1 MGCWLVFWK
10 RSYREYKGGLPGV
23 ATIRTAP
30 CKFLTKIMMFQGMSI
45 GVYRRE
51 SRSPGKGASNRQGI
65 TARLGRGNME
75 VLGLHED
82 SGEEMRRRIIA
93 TSIYLIKTLVCSPL

>member
-1 MGCWLVFWK
+1 MTGRKEAGWFSGEERLGG
-10 RSYREYKGGLPGV
+10 YKGGYWGV

-30 CKFLTKIMMFQGMSI
+30 RKFLTKIMLFRGVDT

-65 TARLGRGNME
+65 TARLMRGKR
-75 VLGLHED
+75 G
-82 SGEEMRRRIIA
+82 SIGA
-93 TSIYLIKTLVCSPL
+93 T